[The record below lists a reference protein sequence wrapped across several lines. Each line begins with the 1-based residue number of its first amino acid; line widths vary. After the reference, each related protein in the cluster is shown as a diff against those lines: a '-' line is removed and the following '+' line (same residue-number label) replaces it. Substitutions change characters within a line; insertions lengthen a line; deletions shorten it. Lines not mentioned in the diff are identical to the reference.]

1 MRESSLAAGDLALMP
16 VAPAKPAAPYIGGK
30 KRLAKRLC
38 EMIAARPHA
47 TYAEAFVGMGGVFF
61 RRDAKP
67 RSEVINDW
75 SADVHNFFRILQ
87 VHYVAFLE
95 MMRFQ
100 ISSRAE
106 FERLSAV
113 DPETLTD
120 MQRAARF
127 LYMQR
132 TAFGGKVSGRN
143 FGVSPGNGARFD
155 VTKLQPMLEAI
166 HDRLSSVTIERLP
179 WAAFI
184 RRWDREGTLFYL
196 DPPYHGCEGDYG
208 AGMFG
213 RDEFAE
219 MAQLLTGIRGQF
231 ILSINDTPEIRE
243 LFGHFAIEGVG
254 VRYSVGGNDKGRE
267 FPELIITNRVPG

>member
-1 MRESSLAAGDLALMP
+1 MRESSLAVGDLALMP
-16 VAPAKPAAPYIGGK
+16 VEPAKPAAPYIGGK
-30 KRLAKRLC
+30 KRLAQRLC
-38 EMIAARPHA
+38 EMIEERPHA

-61 RRDAKP
+61 RRKAKP

-106 FERLSAV
+106 FERLSSV
-113 DPETLTD
+113 DPATLTD

-127 LYMQR
+127 LFLQR
-132 TAFGGKVSGRN
+132 AAFGGTVARRS
-143 FGVSPGNGARFD
+143 FGVSPGNAARFD
-155 VTKLQPMLEAI
+155 ITKLQPMLEAI
-166 HDRLSSVTIERLP
+166 HDRLAPVTIERLP

-184 RRWDREGTLFYL
+184 RRWDRDGTLFYL
-196 DPPYHGCEGDYG
+196 DPPYHGSEGDYG

-219 MAQLLTGIRGQF
+219 MAQLLAGIRGRF

-243 LFGHFAIEGVG
+243 LFGDFIIEGVG

-267 FPELIITNRVPG
+267 FPELIITNC

>member
-1 MRESSLAAGDLALMP
+1 MIESSPLGSMTA

-30 KRLAKRLC
+30 KRLAGRLT
-38 EMIAARPHA
+38 ELIGATPHV

-61 RRDAKP
+61 RRKAKP
-67 RSEVINDW
+67 KAEVINDW
-75 SADVHNFFRILQ
+75 SAEVHNFFRILQ

-106 FERLSAV
+106 FERLADV
-113 DPETLTD
+113 DPATLTD

-143 FGVSPGNGARFD
+143 FGVSPGTAARFD
-155 VTKLQPMLEAI
+155 ITKLQPMLEAI
-166 HDRLSSVTIERLP
+166 HDRLASVTIERLP
-179 WAAFI
+179 WATFV

-196 DPPYHGCEGDYG
+196 DPPYHGSEGDYG
-208 AGMFG
+208 PGMFG
-213 RDEFAE
+213 REEFAE
-219 MAQLLTGIRGQF
+219 MAQLLANIRGRF

-243 LFGHFAIEGVG
+243 LFADFAMTEVG
-254 VRYSVGGNDKGRE
+254 VHYSIAGNDKGRT
-267 FPELIITNRVPG
+267 FPELIISNGPMS